1 MIDSTSSSDIKQ
13 LIAECGNEAMKKIL
27 DSHLPEK
34 LTELAK
40 ALANY
45 YQCCYCG
52 IGTIDGDYAEDR
64 ACWPQGLPAKMK
76 RGKRKEG
83 QSEYLLFKALEKD
96 EKPSVVTYAKNEI
109 EKAINSKAYHEKCGD
124 FEFCSIIIFRER
136 DESPHGYIQF
146 LSTEKPIEDSA
157 DFQFSKDI
165 LRLIF
170 AIKLWFAWKAEH
182 SFRDDFDFIN
192 SISQQTDDV
201 DSLLEKIMKYLSET
215 FNAGIISYR
224 IPLLV
229 GSDRKPVFY
238 LRKWYI
244 KENVPNKEKIR
255 EEHFVK
261 RLIIKQNEMGGE
273 EEMICKNHEFPII
286 VCMPKDVISTEGNQ
300 SFKELV
306 ITIPII
312 RDHAE
317 KKECINKPKLRT
329 LCNGGNGCT
338 SRFEKYFGIFKL
350 RIFKNEDDPENEIP
364 DETKPR
370 LAVLA
375 KHIST
380 LLNSIVDKQEN
391 ESLKKFQDRLRDTSF
406 RQIGE
411 FDEQCAEILCESTGA
426 IACAVYKNSSQKGI
440 VKKAV
445 FPKEQTSFYIGGY
458 KALEFQKDLDSTIC
472 RINELFPVGE
482 MKLDNNSSSYVVRV
496 VDHTNNSLLMV
507 PITKTDGTEL
517 GSILLLGKKEKGSE
531 KLVSKTYW
539 EQDRR
544 HIEFMVDILGRIEE
558 SDSER
563 LTFLQQL
570 SHELRSPIT
579 QMVSGNE
586 LLVETYKRNRNEV
599 YRGKPITGYTIG
611 SLEDNVRQAMMFKQI
626 IGDVQYIYS
635 LSKGEVSYNPE
646 DVDIK
651 ECILDC
657 IRLFERAPDSIL
669 EEPKQLTYDTQ
680 LRQLPEK
687 IFVDRERIKQV
698 FINLLKNAVQYA
710 NDYSVIT
717 IRYNF
722 NVVRA
727 SHEIDFIN
735 YGIGVDK
742 SKGDKLFQLW
752 ERGGNAQRLR
762 PSGTGMGLFIVQN
775 IMKAHD
781 GECYIKNPHNPT
793 IFTVRIPI
801 KKK

>member
-1 MIDSTSSSDIKQ
+1 
-13 LIAECGNEAMKKIL
+13 
-27 DSHLPEK
+27 
-34 LTELAK
+34 
-40 ALANY
+40 
-45 YQCCYCG
+45 
-52 IGTIDGDYAEDR
+52 
-64 ACWPQGLPAKMK
+64 
-76 RGKRKEG
+76 
-83 QSEYLLFKALEKD
+83 
-96 EKPSVVTYAKNEI
+96 
-109 EKAINSKAYHEKCGD
+109 
-124 FEFCSIIIFRER
+124 
-136 DESPHGYIQF
+136 
-146 LSTEKPIEDSA
+146 
-157 DFQFSKDI
+157 
-165 LRLIF
+165 
-170 AIKLWFAWKAEH
+170 
-182 SFRDDFDFIN
+182 
-192 SISQQTDDV
+192 
-201 DSLLEKIMKYLSET
+201 MKYLSET

-286 VCMPKDVISTEGNQ
+286 VCMPKDVISTEGNP

-350 RIFKNEDDPENEIP
+350 RIFKSEDDPENEIP

-391 ESLKKFQDRLRDTSF
+391 ESLKKFQDRLRNTSF

-411 FDEQCAEILCESTGA
+411 FDKQCAEILCQSTGA

-445 FPKEQTSFYIGGY
+445 FPEGPTSFYIGGY

-482 MKLDNNSSSYVVRV
+482 MKLDNNSSSYVVRAA
-496 VDHTNNSLLMV
+496 DHTSNSLLMV
-507 PITKTDGTEL
+507 PITKKGGTEL
-517 GSILLLGKKEKGSE
+517 GSILLLGKQLEKSE
-531 KLVSKTYW
+531 KLISKTYW

-544 HIEFMVDILGRIEE
+544 YIEFMVDILGRIEE

-579 QMVSGNE
+579 QMVYGNE
-586 LLVETYKRNRNEV
+586 FIVETYKRNRNEV
-599 YRGKPITGYTIG
+599 YGGKPITSYTIG

-657 IRLFERAPDSIL
+657 IRLFEKAPDSIL
-669 EEPKQLTYDTQ
+669 EKPKQLTYDTQ
-680 LRQLPEK
+680 LRQLPLT

-710 NDYSVIT
+710 DDHSVIT
-717 IRYNF
+717 IRYNY
-722 NVVRA
+722 NDEKQC
-727 SHEIDFIN
+727 HEIDFIN
-735 YGIGVDK
+735 YGIGVDQ
-742 SKGDKLFQLW
+742 SKGDRLFQLW
-752 ERGGNAQRLR
+752 ERGGNAQRLH
-762 PSGTGMGLFIVQN
+762 PSGTGMGLFIVQE
-775 IMKAHD
+775 IMKAHG
-781 GECYIKNPHNPT
+781 GECYIKRYYNPT